1 MEIQQESPRGLVILC
16 GMKAWC
22 VFALGLVLCL
32 AATTLPAADQPVN
45 ITVKHFSEIATFPE
59 HRAPAVVVP
68 QNDSKINAEVTAKII
83 DIPVRVGQVV
93 DKGAVLVRLQDAD
106 FALILQ
112 REEAALKS
120 LEARIEL
127 ARYQLQR
134 AQTLSKQQAVAEE
147 LLKQRETELAVLLA
161 EKIGQQA
168 ALQQA
173 KRDVEK
179 CTVRAPFQAIIS
191 DKFAQVGEL
200 AAPGTPMLRIIDA
213 EHSEVSAKLSTVKV
227 ELTHS
232 VKNFQFLTEK
242 RSYALTLRA
251 ITPSVDPVERTQEV
265 RLEFVGDKALP
276 GSAGELYWVDNQAH
290 LPAEYLLR
298 RKSIIGVF
306 VVKNNRAEFVALPD
320 AVEGRPARV
329 TFSRDQQV
337 VEKGR
342 FRLQNGDAVTIQ

>member
-1 MEIQQESPRGLVILC
+1 MEIQQGSRNGLGAQC
-16 GMKAWC
+16 NRKTWSKFAWGMA
-22 VFALGLVLCL
+22 LCL
-32 AATTLPAADQPVN
+32 VTTTLPAADNPVN
-45 ITVKHFSEIATFPE
+45 ITVKRFSEIATYPE

-68 QNDSKINAEVTAKII
+68 QNDSKINAEVTAKVI

-93 DKGAVLVRLQDAD
+93 DKGTVLVRLQDGD
-106 FALILQ
+106 FALVLQ
-112 REEAALKS
+112 REQAALNS
-120 LEARIEL
+120 LESRIEL

-134 AQTLSKQQAVAEE
+134 VQTLSKQQAVAEE

-161 EKIGQQA
+161 EQIGQQA

-173 KRDVEK
+173 KRNVEK

-200 AAPGTPMLRIIDA
+200 AAPGTPLLRIIDA
-213 EHSEVSAKLSTVKV
+213 EHSEVSAKLATVKV
-227 ELTHS
+227 DLIRA

-242 RSYALTLRA
+242 RSYGLTLRA

-265 RLEFVGDKALP
+265 RLEFVSDKALP
-276 GSAGELYWVDNQAH
+276 GSAGELHWTDNQAH

-329 TFSRDQQV
+329 RFSANEQV

-342 FRLQNGDAVTIQ
+342 FRLQHGDAVTIQ

>member
-1 MEIQQESPRGLVILC
+1 MVAP
-16 GMKAWC
+16 
-22 VFALGLVLCL
+22 
-32 AATTLPAADQPVN
+32 TLSAADQPVS
-45 ITVKHFSEIATFPE
+45 ITVKRFSEIATFPE

-93 DKGAVLVRLQDAD
+93 DKGTVLVRLQNAD
-106 FALILQ
+106 FNLILQ
-112 REEAALKS
+112 REESALKS
-120 LEARIEL
+120 LASRIEL

-161 EKIGQQA
+161 EQTGQQA

-173 KRDVEK
+173 RRNVEK

-191 DKFAQVGEL
+191 EKFAQVGEL
-200 AAPGTPMLRIIDA
+200 AAPGTPLLRIIDA

-227 ELTHS
+227 DLTRS
-232 VKNFQFLTEK
+232 VKNFHFITEK
-242 RSYALTLRA
+242 RNYALTLRA

-265 RLEFVGDKALP
+265 RLEFVGDIALP
-276 GSAGELYWVDNQAH
+276 GSAGELHWIDNQAH

-329 TFSRDQQV
+329 TFSSDQQV